1 MAVVGGVLVILRELA
16 DLGDHVILCRLQ
28 PRSDPAQVAGK
39 FGEHQTAA
47 ITAGGR

>member
-1 MAVVGGVLVILRELA
+1 MAVEGGLLVILRILD
-16 DLGDHVILCRLQ
+16 DLGGHVILCYLQ

-47 ITAGGR
+47 ITACGR